1 MTRQTDFSARSIG
14 VIGVGRMGLP
24 MCARLVDAGFS
35 VIATDRR
42 ADVRPQLCEVGGRW
56 ADSVS
61 EVTQEV
67 DTVITVLPGLSEVLE
82 IVEPLVAALP
92 ANSAWIDMTSASP
105 AVSDQARAAAG
116 AKGLHLLDAPV
127 GGNPETAREGRLLAY
142 VGGAAEDL
150 AQQRKLLGSLTDR
163 ILHFGPSGSGYVA
176 KLLVN
181 LLWFGQAV
189 AGAEVLA
196 LADRSGLDPETV
208 RSAIGDGA
216 SANRFMDREAPLLLR
231 GEDLTSFSI
240 ARCLEEIEAALGIAD
255 ELAVPMPV
263 AERVA
268 EIYRDTV
275 ARFGDA
281 DGELLA
287 ARAVAEGAGFQGG
300 TLD

>member
-1 MTRQTDFSARSIG
+1 M
-14 VIGVGRMGLP
+14 GRMGLP
-24 MCARLVDAGFS
+24 ICACLVDAGFS
-35 VIATDRR
+35 VTATDRQ
-42 ADVRPQLCEVGGRW
+42 ADVRTPLCAVGGRW
-56 ADSVS
+56 AGSLS
-61 EVTQEV
+61 EVTEEV

-82 IVEPLVAALP
+82 IVEPLVTALP
-92 ANSAWIDMTSASP
+92 ADSVWIDMTSATP
-105 AVSDQARAAAG
+105 AVIDQARAAAA
-116 AKGLHLLDAPV
+116 AKGIRLLDAPV
-127 GGNPETAREGRLLAY
+127 GGNPQTAREGRLLAY
-142 VGGAAEDL
+142 VGASAEDL
-150 AQQRKLLGSLTDR
+150 ARQRELLGSLTER
-163 ILHFGPSGSGYVA
+163 ILHFGPSGSGYIA

-196 LADRSGLDPETV
+196 LAGRSGLDPEMV
-208 RSAIGDGA
+208 RSAIGHGA
-216 SANRFMDREAPLLLR
+216 SASRFMDHEAPLLLS

-240 ARCLEEIEAALGIAD
+240 ARCLEEIEATLGIAD

-287 ARAVAEGAGFQGG
+287 ARMVAEGAGSRRTPSRPGG
-300 TLD
+300 TVSAEG